1 MRGLVSAAA
10 EVSLVRPNLLLH
22 LAAQVLARVN
32 LTRYNLRATDALLDT
47 SSNVLA
53 ILGTSAITNTA
64 GSS

>member
-1 MRGLVSAAA
+1 M
-10 EVSLVRPNLLLH
+10 PNLLLH

-64 GSS
+64 GSSCLLCAVIAKTVIA

>member
-1 MRGLVSAAA
+1 V
-10 EVSLVRPNLLLH
+10 PNLLLH